1 MESVPYGL
9 AKVERQASSFP
20 SHFTNYK
27 AHHCAQVTDIP
38 VGQIVFCLPFIDS
51 DADWRAVI
59 LNVVMDETEYARLAW
74 VHPGCLRPLGSENV
88 QPSVKVELT
97 EGRGSTRQSIDIG
110 PVATGVRDV
119 NDELVLDARWGVPLP
134 RSTQECTG
142 HCFSL
147 CHSVIQEPECFA
159 AILRFAAALQG
170 RRVGY
175 VCCAHAK
182 HRSVAAAN
190 LLRLCFGVSVDF
202 RLATCDRSDRCCRK
216 RAADHVPH
224 LLRALRSLPVLSVTA
239 SRSLAHI
246 LRLPE

>member
-1 MESVPYGL
+1 MDLIPYGL

-20 SHFTNYK
+20 SCFINYR

-38 VGQIVFCLPFIDS
+38 AGQIVFCLPFIDS
-51 DADWRAVI
+51 DVHWRAVI
-59 LNVVMDETEYARLAW
+59 LNVVMGETEYARLSW
-74 VHPGCLRPLGSENV
+74 VHPDCLRPLGSENV
-88 QPSVKVELT
+88 QPIVKVGLT
-97 EGRGSTRQSIDIG
+97 EGRGRTSRSIDIG
-110 PVATGVRDV
+110 RVATGVREV
-119 NDELVLDARWGVPLP
+119 NDELVLDARWRVPLP

-142 HCFSL
+142 HCLSL

-159 AILRFAAALQG
+159 TILRFAAAVRG
-170 RRVGY
+170 RRLAH

-202 RLATCDRSDRCCRK
+202 GLAIRDRSDGCCRE
-216 RAADHVPH
+216 RAADHVPC
-224 LLRALRSLPVLSVTA
+224 LLGALRSLPVLSVTA